1 MNVRAAVL
9 VRFLMLAALAV
20 SSCSPGE
27 DAKSKDSSAPPK
39 IAVPLVATDEVDF
52 ADIEAAALNSC
63 LCRRQGKSDEQCA
76 PIYEDERDDLLST
89 IYGGAEVEPQ
99 GVEASACAP
108 ISDTVECFE
117 FTDGTKCIGLGFDVV
132 VASRD
137 LQPGE
142 VCTVDEARAI
152 EAAFNEGGN
161 AAVDALLARIL
172 SGASIAPQEPSDGC
186 AG

>member
-1 MNVRAAVL
+1 MNVRVAVL
-9 VRFLMLAALAV
+9 VRFSMVAALAV
-20 SSCSPGE
+20 SSCSPGQ
-27 DAKSKDSSAPPK
+27 DANSEDSSTSPE

-63 LCRRQGKSDEQCA
+63 LCRRQGKSDEECA
-76 PIYEDERDDLLST
+76 PIYEDERDALLSR
-89 IYGGAEVEPQ
+89 IYGDAQVELQ
-99 GVEASACAP
+99 GVEQSACAP

-117 FTDGTKCIGLGFDVV
+117 FTDGTKCVGLGFDVV

-142 VCTVDEARAI
+142 VCTIDEARAI

-172 SGASIAPQEPSDGC
+172 AGASIAPQEKSDGC

>member
-1 MNVRAAVL
+1 ICL
-9 VRFLMLAALAV
+9 SMLAALAV
-20 SSCSPGE
+20 SSCSPGHPTE
-27 DAKSKDSSAPPK
+27 SDDNSQPSETAM
-39 IAVPLVATDEVDF
+39 PLVAFSEVDF

-63 LCRRQGKSDEQCA
+63 LCRRQGKSDEECA
-76 PIYEDERDDLLST
+76 PIYEDERDDLLSR
-89 IYGGAEVEPQ
+89 IYGGAEVELQ
-99 GVEASACAP
+99 AVQASACAP
-108 ISDTVECFE
+108 ISDAVECFE
-117 FTDGTKCIGLGFDVV
+117 FTDGTKCVDLGFDVV

-152 EAAFNEGGN
+152 EAAFKEGGN

-172 SGASIAPQEPSDGC
+172 AGASVAPQEPTDGC